1 MTSEVSLASDPL
13 KQALCPLS
21 FQMRRDGGTIIG
33 RKAELAA
40 IESELAAALQGLSAV
55 ALEGEPGI
63 GKTRIVLATCELA
76 MGRGFVPVAVAADEE
91 LRGPFLLMRSLLASG
106 AEVAAGTAARESVGR
121 ALEALS
127 GRPDIALD
135 TMPPE
140 QRLLRQFDLAAMA
153 IRELA
158 AEKPLALLADD
169 VQWADEDSLRALRYV
184 VRTTASSPI
193 FVLLSMRPEESAAV
207 TEAVTLVA
215 DLERMGMI
223 RRIRPDRFSQ
233 METLAFLRQQLGGEV
248 DGASAATLQVQ
259 SEGVPFILEEL
270 THAYRDAAMIQQI
283 DGKWTLAKNAE
294 RLAPSSVQTLIQR
307 RSGRLPDNTR
317 AALAEAAVLGR
328 SFSLKDLEALRERMG
343 DSDMDAEGL
352 AVTLAPAV
360 QAGLLSEHPGG
371 APADYSFRHEQVRQ
385 FALASLRA
393 PRRRAI
399 HAAIL
404 AMLTETEPTAAS
416 LPLLARHATE
426 AGDAE
431 KSARYS
437 VEAARA
443 ALASN
448 APEEVLRDVEM
459 ALNVASAPH
468 DRVTLLSLRDDAV
481 DMLRRPHDRLEGL
494 VELAAL
500 ADALGDQRLE
510 EEIFLR
516 RAGALRQAEEFDT
529 AADIARRVTESARER
544 GDSQTE
550 LAAALAL
557 GQALIQSELGEGF
570 VPSAA
575 ELNLDAAEIPFRR
588 AAELAEQ
595 LGDDAALA
603 AASRELGCIETGRVR
618 AWFVEISRK
627 GEGYPIVA
635 RVTAGEPLESVLST
649 LPPAPHYQAATRYF
663 DRAIALFEKL
673 GDRRGA
679 MSSVIAM
686 AYLTFGAD
694 VHVGPNAA
702 RRLDEIRRLVSRM
715 RALSK
720 GSERETTDAQMAYG
734 VHVFA
739 RAKVIP
745 DLAISRGQEAYRA
758 GQALGDRAIEFL
770 AAGGTA
776 MAFLDVGDITQAES
790 WLGHASQA
798 AAAAPTPLR
807 AWRLEFWRALIHA
820 ARADADGTREHFDQ
834 ALQTATAQGRASA
847 RCELLARFA
856 LEAARL
862 GSQGNDKELLGVAE
876 RSAREAK
883 ELSPLFS
890 GHQPWG
896 AQADAALA
904 EVALARGDMASVAAA
919 GRAAVGAIQEAMR
932 EDVYP
937 ELLLATA
944 RAVMAAGEEA
954 EKQSIQLLLQLLLA
968 MTLLRTTD
976 EDVRVRWLRGPIG
989 SEWVRLAGPPTAAAA
1004 SDGQTPVSALSDDD
1018 RKLLALLTEGLT
1030 TAEIADRI
1038 SSTEK
1043 AVRRKLDQIFGKIGA
1058 SSRGQATAYALAQGV
1073 L

>member
-1 MTSEVSLASDPL
+1 
-13 KQALCPLS
+13 
-21 FQMRRDGGTIIG
+21 MRRDGGTIIG

-63 GKTRIVLATCELA
+63 GKTRLVLATCELA
-76 MGRGFVPVAVAADEE
+76 SGRGLVPLAVAADEE
-91 LRGPFLLMRSLLASG
+91 LRGPFLLMRSLLAS
-106 AEVAAGTAARESVGR
+106 AADVAAGTAAQDLVRR

-135 TMPPE
+135 SMPPE

-153 IRELA
+153 LRELA
-158 AEKPLALLADD
+158 AIKPLALLADD
-169 VQWADEDSLRALRYV
+169 VQWADEDSLRALRYL
-184 VRTTASSPI
+184 VRTAAKSPI
-193 FVLLSMRPEESAAV
+193 FVLLAMRPEESATV

-215 DLERMGMI
+215 DLDRMGMI

-248 DGASAATLQVQ
+248 DGGGAATLHVQ

-283 DGKWTLAKNAE
+283 DGRWTLVKNAE

-307 RSGRLPDNTR
+307 RSGRLPDDTK
-317 AALAEAAVLGR
+317 AALSEAAVLGR
-328 SFSLKDLEALRERMG
+328 SFSLKDLEALRDRIGESG
-343 DSDMDAEGL
+343 IDAQGL

-371 APADYSFRHEQVRQ
+371 SPADYSFRHEQVRQ
-385 FALASLRA
+385 FALGSLRA

-399 HAAIL
+399 HAAIV
-404 AMLTETEPTAAS
+404 AMLTETEPTRES

-431 KSARYS
+431 KSARYA

-459 ALNVASAPH
+459 ALNVASAPR
-468 DRVTLLSLRDDAV
+468 DRVTLLSLRDDAI

-500 ADALGDQRLE
+500 ADALGDERLQ
-510 EEIFLR
+510 EEILLR
-516 RAGALRQAEEFDT
+516 RAGALRQAEEYDT
-529 AADIARRVTESARER
+529 AAELARRVTVSARER
-544 GDSQTE
+544 GDAQTE
-550 LAAALAL
+550 LVAALAL
-557 GQALIQSELGEGF
+557 GQALIQTELGEGF
-570 VPSAA
+570 VPPAA
-575 ELNLDAAEIPFRR
+575 EINLDAAEIPFRR

-595 LGDDAALA
+595 LGDDGALA

-618 AWFVEISRK
+618 AWFVATSK
-627 GEGYPIVA
+627 AGEAYPILA
-635 RVTAGEPLESVLST
+635 RVTAGEPLASVLST
-649 LPPAPHYQAATRYF
+649 LPPAPHYAAASEYF
-663 DRAIALFEKL
+663 DRAIGLFEKR

-679 MSSVIAM
+679 MSSVIAL
-686 AYLTFGAD
+686 AYLTYGAE
-694 VHVGPNAA
+694 VHAGANAA
-702 RRLDEIRRLVSRM
+702 RRLDEIRRLVVRM
-715 RALSK
+715 RALTK
-720 GSERETTDAQMAYG
+720 DSERDATDAQMAYG

-758 GQALGDRAIEFL
+758 GLALGDHAIEFL

-776 MAFLDVGDITQAES
+776 MAFLDIGDIDQAES
-790 WLGHASQA
+790 WLGRAGQA

-807 AWRLEFWRALIHA
+807 AWRIEFWRALVHA
-820 ARADADGTREHFDQ
+820 ARADADEMREHFDR
-834 ALQTATAQGRASA
+834 ALQTASAQGRASA
-847 RCELLARFA
+847 RCELLARLA

-862 GSQGNDKELLGVAE
+862 GSQRNDEELLALAE
-876 RSAREAK
+876 GSAREAK
-883 ELSPLFS
+883 ELAPLFG

-904 EVALARGDMASVAAA
+904 EVALARGDTPSVAAA
-919 GRAAVGAIQEAMR
+919 GRAALGAIQEAMR
-932 EDVYP
+932 EDIYP

-944 RAVMAAGEEA
+944 RAVLAAGEEP

-968 MTLLRTTD
+968 LTLLRTAD
-976 EDVRVRWLRGPIG
+976 EDVRIRWLRGPIG
-989 SEWVRLAGPPTAAAA
+989 SEWVRLAGPPAPALATN
-1004 SDGQTPVSALSDDD
+1004 GQTPVAALSDDD

-1030 TAEIADRI
+1030 TAEMAER
-1038 SSTEK
+1038 SGSTEQLM
-1043 AVRRKLDQIFGKIGA
+1043 RLKLDEMFGKIGA
-1058 SSRGQATAYALAQGV
+1058 SSRGQATAFALSEGV